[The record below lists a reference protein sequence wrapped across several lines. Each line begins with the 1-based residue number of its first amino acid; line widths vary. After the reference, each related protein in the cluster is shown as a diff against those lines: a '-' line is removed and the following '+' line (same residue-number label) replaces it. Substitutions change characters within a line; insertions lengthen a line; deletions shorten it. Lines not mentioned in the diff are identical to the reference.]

1 MHDLGAHNIFD
12 IPVLETLLL
21 ANIIFG
27 FCLVVWGVK
36 TQLFRTKR
44 YVLIAVFFT
53 GLTYGGWMWSEII
66 YDQQVISSFA
76 VLQRPVA
83 VPVEK

>member
-1 MHDLGAHNIFD
+1 MALTILEPPNIFD

-21 ANIIFG
+21 VNITFG
-27 FCLVVWGVK
+27 LFLVFRGVK

-44 YVLIAVFFT
+44 YLLIAIFFT

-76 VLQRPVA
+76 VLQGSFGSL
-83 VPVEK
+83 